1 MSLLSGASRRRSNRT
16 LIVATTKVG
25 LKSPAKVE
33 LIVRDVPAFNWLLNT
48 WINTLLD
55 TLIDTLIDRWIKTWI
70 NRLILIFVALGVL
83 SGCSTGSDDPGLR
96 VQTRQGTVIGQEVD
110 QVRQWLGLPFAQA
123 PVGELRFRAPQPPLP
138 WTGVREAVEHQSA
151 CVQKS
156 GFLNPSDEPYMGAE
170 DCLYLNVYATSAK
183 GDETPK
189 PVMVWI
195 HGGGNTIGSAE
206 TYDPSDLAKDQGVV
220 VVTTQYRMSSL
231 GWFRHAALRE
241 RSSELTDQSGNFGT
255 LDTIEALRWVQNNI
269 EAFGGDPNNVTIFGE
284 SAGGHNVAALMASP
298 LASGLFHKAIIQSG
312 ILSVG
317 DLVHAEAPY
326 PASREANSISSFEVI
341 NELLILQGLA
351 STREEAANT
360 QRSLSSAE
368 VQSLLL
374 ESEPTMLLDAES
386 KARPIGVGMTRAF
399 PDGTV
404 IHSEGI
410 LGALTDPNLPL
421 VPLIIGT
428 NREENK
434 LFNMRNNDYVRWGPA
449 SSVLSFL
456 PDLPQEILKPDAYAA
471 LNQFGSGLWKL
482 RAGDDIA
489 RLLANREDAS
499 VYLYRFD
506 WNHFGVVNDVDL
518 KELIGAAHAVELLFL
533 FPKALD
539 NLFVQYALTD
549 ESEDDAKALSA
560 SMRAYWG
567 AFAHSGV
574 PSPVDSSLAEWPPFT
589 IDAPRSLQFDG
600 ALGAGITIHE
610 GELVLQSLL
619 EDLASNEAIDD
630 GTRCE
635 IFTRATFGDGNALPE
650 QATTTFYRTA
660 CSEFDRSEYIERELS
675 RLSQGEQ
682 AD

>member
-1 MSLLSGASRRRSNRT
+1 
-16 LIVATTKVG
+16 
-25 LKSPAKVE
+25 
-33 LIVRDVPAFNWLLNT
+33 
-48 WINTLLD
+48 
-55 TLIDTLIDRWIKTWI
+55 
-70 NRLILIFVALGVL
+70 
-83 SGCSTGSDDPGLR
+83 
-96 VQTRQGTVIGQEVD
+96 
-110 QVRQWLGLPFAQA
+110 
-123 PVGELRFRAPQPPLP
+123 
-138 WTGVREAVEHQSA
+138 
-151 CVQKS
+151 
-156 GFLNPSDEPYMGAE
+156 
-170 DCLYLNVYATSAK
+170 
-183 GDETPK
+183 
-189 PVMVWI
+189 
-195 HGGGNTIGSAE
+195 
-206 TYDPSDLAKDQGVV
+206 
-220 VVTTQYRMSSL
+220 
-231 GWFRHAALRE
+231 
-241 RSSELTDQSGNFGT
+241 
-255 LDTIEALRWVQNNI
+255 
-269 EAFGGDPNNVTIFGE
+269 
-284 SAGGHNVAALMASP
+284 MASP

-326 PASREANSISSFEVI
+326 PASRQANSISSFEVI
-341 NELLILQGLA
+341 NELLILQGVV
-351 STREEAANT
+351 STRQEAANK
-360 QRSLSSAE
+360 QRSLSNAE
-368 VQSLLL
+368 IQSLLL

-386 KARPIGVGMTRAF
+386 KARPVGVGMTRAF

-410 LGALTDPNLPL
+410 LGALIDPSFPL

-456 PDLPQEILKPDAYAA
+456 PNLPQEILKPDAYAA

-489 RLLANREDAS
+489 RLLATREDAP

-518 KELIGAAHAVELLFL
+518 QELIGAAHAVELLFL

-549 ESEDDAKALSA
+549 ESEDDAKKLSA

-567 AFAHSGV
+567 AFAHSGA
-574 PSPVDSSLAEWPPFT
+574 PSPLDSSLTEWPPFT

-610 GELVLQSLL
+610 GELVLETLL

-630 GTRCE
+630 QTRCE

-660 CSEFDRSEYIERELS
+660 CSDFDRLGYIERELS
-675 RLSQGEQ
+675 RLAQSEQ
-682 AD
+682 TD